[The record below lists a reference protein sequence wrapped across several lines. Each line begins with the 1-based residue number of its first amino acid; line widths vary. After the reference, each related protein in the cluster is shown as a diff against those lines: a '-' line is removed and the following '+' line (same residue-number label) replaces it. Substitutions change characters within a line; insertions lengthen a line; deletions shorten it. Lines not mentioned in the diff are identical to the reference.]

1 MTWKFMA
8 AGVSSPDDID
18 KFATGGSS
26 GLSLVVVVVVV
37 VVDGVRLVDGV
48 GLTGSLASVT
58 AVDALFRFA
67 IVSSCRTIEI
77 AEVRRLLLLC

>member
-8 AGVSSPDDID
+8 AGMSSPDDID
-18 KFATGGSS
+18 RFATGGSS

-37 VVDGVRLVDGV
+37 VDGV

-67 IVSSCRTIEI
+67 IVSSCRMIAI